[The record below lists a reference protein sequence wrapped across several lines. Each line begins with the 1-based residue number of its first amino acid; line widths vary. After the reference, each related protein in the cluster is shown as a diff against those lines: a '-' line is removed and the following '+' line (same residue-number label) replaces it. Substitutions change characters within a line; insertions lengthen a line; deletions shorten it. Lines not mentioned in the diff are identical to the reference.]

1 MRKLSFILTIAAA
14 FLLASCG
21 KKQPTSSVSAT
32 KEERI
37 DTLSTLVM
45 QIQKC
50 SRLYT
55 TEFHVHKIITH
66 DDQLALKG
74 KFLSRDYDI
83 ALPLGKRK
91 IAIPVDA
98 TMKAYIDF
106 ADFSAAN
113 VHRDSTHIEIVL
125 PDPHIVLTS
134 SRVNHDDVKEY
145 VALLRHN
152 FTDEELSA
160 YEQQGRDAIIAD
172 MSKSDIIETARLS
185 AANTLIPLL
194 TQMGFSEENV
204 TITFRKNF
212 TPQEMRGLV
221 DKSTVEKKAKK

>member
-1 MRKLSFILTIAAA
+1 MKKILFFVCACIIA
-14 FLLASCG
+14 FLTSC
-21 KKQPTSSVSAT
+21 SSKTETET
-32 KEERI
+32 KTTEPEQ
-37 DTLSTLVM
+37 LNVQEQLVM
-45 QIQKC
+45 QIRQC
-50 SRLYT
+50 SRIYP
-55 TEFHVHKIITH
+55 TEYRIHKVVTH
-66 DDQLALKG
+66 DDQLRLSG
-74 KFLSRDYDI
+74 KFLGHGYNVH
-83 ALPLGKRK
+83 LPLGKRK

-98 TMKAYIDF
+98 TLKAYIDF

-152 FTDEELSA
+152 FTYEELSA
-160 YEQQGRDAIIAD
+160 YERQGRDAIIAD

-194 TQMGFSEENV
+194 SQMGFSEENV
-204 TITFRKNF
+204 TITFRKDF
-212 TPQEMRGLV
+212 TPQEMQGLV
-221 DKSTVEKKAKK
+221 DKSTVEKRAKK

>member
-1 MRKLSFILTIAAA
+1 ML
-14 FLLASCG
+14 LLASCG
-21 KKQPTSSVSAT
+21 KKPAPVADNDAA
-32 KEERI
+32 KERI

-66 DDQLALKG
+66 DDKLALKG

-83 ALPLGKRK
+83 SLPLGKRK

-98 TMKAYIDF
+98 TLKAYV
-106 ADFSAAN
+106 DFSGFTAAN

-125 PDPHIVLTS
+125 PDPRIAITS

-152 FTDEELSA
+152 FTDEELAS

-172 MSKSDIIETARLS
+172 MAKSNIIETARAS
-185 AANTLIPLL
+185 AANTLIPLIK
-194 TQMGFSEENV
+194 QMGFSEENI
-204 TITFRKNF
+204 TITFRKDF
-212 TPQEMRGLV
+212 TPQEMRTLV
-221 DKSTVEKKAKK
+221 DKSTVEKK